1 MLIGCPKRNQAS
13 DDFMFNSRGIM
24 AFADH
29 SYAKYFRDAG
39 RSIEWTGF
47 DLAKAVQRLPRTRR
61 SAATRRRLRFTDS
74 VTDAHRYS
82 GSCFRKNTPAL
93 ENETRVLTPSAPKR
107 LRSVGA
113 PTR

>member
-47 DLAKAVQRLPRTRR
+47 DLAKAVQDCRALAAVRR
-61 SAATRRRLRFTDS
+61 PEGGC
-74 VTDAHRYS
+74 
-82 GSCFRKNTPAL
+82 GSPIQ
-93 ENETRVLTPSAPKR
+93 
-107 LRSVGA
+107 
-113 PTR
+113 